1 MIAYLK
7 GTIEELTPT
16 ILYIECC
23 GVGYQVNIS
32 LNTYTSFS
40 DKKEVKV
47 LITPIYREDAQLLYG
62 FATKEEQELFSLLIT
77 VSGVGP
83 NTARVI
89 LSGYSVGEL
98 SQIIYNGQIDKLKAV
113 KGIGLKTAQR
123 ILVDLKDKIA
133 INPGSDVYADIKPN
147 EKQLETESSK
157 EAISALKIL
166 GYNDVAIKKVVK
178 QILSKQPDS
187 NVEYIIKQALLML

>member
-133 INPGSDVYADIKPN
+133 INPGSDVYADIKQN

>member
-7 GTIEELTPT
+7 GSIEELTPT
-16 ILYIECC
+16 IMYIECC

-32 LNTYTSFS
+32 LNTYTAFS
-40 DKKEVKV
+40 EKKDVKV
-47 LITPIYREDAQLLYG
+47 LITPIYREDAHLLYG
-62 FATKEEQELFSLLIT
+62 FATKEEQDLFSLLIT

-89 LSGYSVGEL
+89 LSGYSVAEL

-123 ILVDLKDKIA
+123 ILVDLKDKITVSQ
-133 INPGSDVYADIKPN
+133 GDIQSAEIKKN
-147 EKQLETESSK
+147 DIQLDSESSK

-178 QILSKQPDS
+178 QILSKQPNS

>member
-16 ILYIECC
+16 IMHIECC

-32 LNTYTSFS
+32 LNTYTSFN

-89 LSGYSVGEL
+89 LSGYSVNEL
-98 SQIIYNGQIDKLKAV
+98 TQIIYSGQIDKLKAV

-123 ILVDLKDKIA
+123 ILVDLKDKITVLNIDDNYTQVQSA
-133 INPGSDVYADIKPN
+133 
-147 EKQLETESSK
+147 EKQIETENSK

-166 GYNDVAIKKVVK
+166 GYNDVAIKKVVR
-178 QILSKQPDS
+178 QILSKQPDA